1 MAFFKLHIEK
11 KIWITE
17 PLSMIGERQG
27 VRLFDLQ
34 NNLLA
39 TFIIQ
44 EGMGM
49 ASTESNGNISK
60 AEVF

>member
-1 MAFFKLHIEK
+1 
-11 KIWITE
+11 
-17 PLSMIGERQG
+17 MIGERQG

-44 EGMGM
+44 ERMGM
-49 ASTESNGNISK
+49 ASTEYNGNISK
-60 AEVF
+60 AEVFCT